1 MLNQLSKTFWVQF
14 KNDLQAAEKNSL
26 FQLEKKKKW
35 QKDTI
40 IDRKSNGGRNIRDVL
55 FFKVASKWISR
66 YKRLITKCDWILPI

>member
-55 FFKVASKWISR
+55 PFKVASKWIS
-66 YKRLITKCDWILPI
+66 